1 MSSKKYRPLIPA
13 RAGIHKLK
21 WTPAFAGASGALFL
35 IASPALAQD
44 ADNPIPASGG
54 ALIMPA
60 EVLPDPLEAGWQGEK
75 VCEVLQEDARMRA
88 LRCTF
93 LPGVGHER
101 HFHAP
106 HFGYILEGGKMQI
119 TDESGTVVR
128 DLETGASWKSDG
140 VQWHEAVNIGDSTS
154 VYIIVEPKGVK

>member
-1 MSSKKYRPLIPA
+1 MNSKNYRPLIPA
-13 RAGIHKLK
+13 HAGFHKLK
-21 WTPAFAGASGALFL
+21 WTPAFAGVSGAFLL
-35 IASPALAQD
+35 IASSALAQNN
-44 ADNPIPASGG
+44 DNPIPAAGG

-75 VCEVLQEDARMRA
+75 VCEVLQENSRMRA

-93 LPGVGHER
+93 APGVGHER
-101 HFHAP
+101 HYHPP

-119 TDESGTVVR
+119 TDESGTVER

-140 VQWHEAVNIGDSTS
+140 VKWHEAVNIGDTTS
-154 VYIIVEPKGVK
+154 VYIIVEPKGAK